1 MSAFGAKADIIIP
14 DPWAGGTKQ
23 NAMVG
28 GTAKRGSPAGIAR
41 RVCEMRERASVVT
54 KQHQFVSPVRQIKL
68 PPPWAR
74 SLIGQHRAGGLC
86 LRLPVVRLTL
96 PAVTLLAHVVERGD
110 ELAQLPFRLVDTP
123 SELLIDPLKLRLVNA
138 W

>member
-1 MSAFGAKADIIIP
+1 MGRRDQAKC
-14 DPWAGGTKQ
+14 
-23 NAMVG
+23 MVG
-28 GTAKRGSPAGIAR
+28 GTATRGSPAGIGR
-41 RVCEMRERASVVT
+41 RVCEMRERASVLT

-74 SLIGQHRAGGLC
+74 SPIGEHLGGGLC

-110 ELAQLPFRLVDTP
+110 ELAQLPFRLVDTLG
-123 SELLIDPLKLRLVNA
+123 EFLVDPL
-138 W
+138 